1 MNFNKDINCTL
12 GMAIGCNRGN
22 YERETEN
29 ESLQTPYMGALS
41 FLNLWIQKLMFLVS
55 YKDYS

>member
-1 MNFNKDINCTL
+1 
-12 GMAIGCNRGN
+12 MAIGCNRGN